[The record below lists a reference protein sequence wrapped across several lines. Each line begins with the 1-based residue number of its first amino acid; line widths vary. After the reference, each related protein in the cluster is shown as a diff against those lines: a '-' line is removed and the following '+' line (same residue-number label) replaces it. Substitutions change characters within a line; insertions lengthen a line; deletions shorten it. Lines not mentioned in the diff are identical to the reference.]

1 MKIAVISDI
10 HGNFPALQAVLK
22 DIEAEG
28 VDQIYCLGDLVGYYC
43 MIDEVID
50 TIRERKIPAIMGNH
64 DFALCHT
71 GGVIERSKTC
81 TRILG
86 RQLQEIRADNRTWL
100 YELPGQLEFQLGNVS
115 FYCVHGGLG
124 DPVDEYIKDID
135 EDYFNRHGFTHD
147 VLISGHTHQLR
158 NEKAGKF
165 TYLNPGSVG
174 QPRDG
179 NPAAAY
185 MLLTESAWWHKRVV
199 YEVDRVA
206 DAMKEK
212 GYEPYIYEILYRGVK
227 IGG

>member
-1 MKIAVISDI
+1 MKIAIISDI

-22 DIEAEG
+22 DINTEG
-28 VDQIYCLGDLVGYYC
+28 VDQVYCLGDMVGYYC

-50 TIRERKIPAIMGNH
+50 TLRERGIPSLMGNH
-64 DFALCHT
+64 DYALCFSN
-71 GGVIERSKTC
+71 GVIERSKTC
-81 TRILG
+81 THILG
-86 RQLQEIRADNRTWL
+86 RQLREIRPDNREWL
-100 YELPGQLEFQLGNVS
+100 QRRPAGLEFKLAAES
-115 FYCVHGGLG
+115 YFCVHGGLE
-124 DPVDEYIKDID
+124 DPVDEYINKVD
-135 EDYFNRHGFTHD
+135 EDYFTRHAFVHD

-179 NPAAAY
+179 NPEAAY
-185 MLLTESAWWHKRVV
+185 LLITEEAKWHKRVP

>member
-1 MKIAVISDI
+1 MKIALISDI

-22 DIEAEG
+22 DIDAEG
-28 VDQIYCLGDLVGYYC
+28 VDQVYCLGDLVGYYC

-50 TIRERKIPAIMGNH
+50 TIRGRAIPSLMGNH
-64 DFALCHT
+64 DYALCFT
-71 GGVIERSKTC
+71 EGVIERSKTC

-86 RQLQEIRADNRTWL
+86 RQLQEIRPDNRDWL
-100 YELPGQLEFQLGNVS
+100 KTLPTGLSFQLGTES
-115 FYCVHGGLG
+115 YFCVHGGLE
-124 DPVDEYIKDID
+124 DPVDEYIKEAD
-135 EDYFNRHGFTHD
+135 ENYFLQHNFGYD

-158 NEKAGKF
+158 NERTGKF

-179 NPAAAY
+179 NPAASY
-185 MLLTESAWWHKRVV
+185 LLLTETEKWHKRIS
-199 YEVDRVA
+199 YDVDGVA
-206 DAMKEK
+206 AAMKEK